1 MRLAVGLIGCGYWG
15 TILAR
20 VLADRSDLALVAL
33 CDRDPQVLAGLGER
47 YPDAR
52 RTTRPADVMA
62 DPGLDAVVVA
72 TPAETHA
79 QLALAA
85 LDQGKHLLVEK
96 PLVTRVA
103 DAEALAALAKE
114 RRRVLMTDHTFL
126 FAPAVRSLI
135 GLVER
140 GELGA
145 LRYLAAERLALG
157 RFRADVDVAWDL
169 AVHDLAVLDRL
180 VGRLPRWVRASTAAF
195 HGEQAEVAF
204 VQLGFADGLLA
215 SLHANW
221 LAPVKVRRMVV
232 GGSRRAA
239 LWDDTEP
246 VERLRVYDAGSVS
259 AGDDWRRFG
268 WRSGEVW
275 APRLAESEPLAGVV
289 DAWVAAIRSGVEPES
304 GVGASLRVVRVAAAA
319 AQSAASGGRAI
330 DPADGGVWRGDA
342 DAPAAPTTTKGDTA
356 GAADFVGAGLAQARG
371 VSRRRR

>member
-1 MRLAVGLIGCGYWG
+1 VRLAVGLVGCGYWG
-15 TILAR
+15 RILAR
-20 VLADRSDLALVAL
+20 VLADRADLGLAVL
-33 CDRDPQVLAGLGER
+33 CDRDPQVLAGLAER

-52 RTTRPADVMA
+52 RTTLPTEVMA

-85 LDQGKHLLVEK
+85 LEQGKHLLVEK

-169 AVHDLAVLDRL
+169 AVHDVAVLDRL
-180 VGRLPRWVRASTAAF
+180 VGRLPCWVRASTAAF

-204 VQLGFADGLLA
+204 LQLGFADGLLA

-232 GGSRRAA
+232 GGSLRTA
-239 LWDDTEP
+239 LWDDTQP
-246 VERLRVYDAGSVS
+246 VERLRVYEAGAAS
-259 AGDDWRRFG
+259 AADEWQRRVG

-275 APRLAESEPLAGVV
+275 APRLDEVEPLAAVV
-289 DAWVAAIRSGVEPES
+289 EAWVRAIRTGGEPES
-304 GVGASLRVVRVAAAA
+304 GAAASLRVVRVVASA
-319 AQSAASGGRAI
+319 AQSAVRHGQAI
-330 DPADGGVWRGDA
+330 DPADGTPWRG
-342 DAPAAPTTTKGDTA
+342 APEPQGTGTVET
-356 GAADFVGAGLAQARG
+356 
-371 VSRRRR
+371 